1 MRILENLKE
10 VQDAVKGDP
19 ALNKKVLEATEDY
32 TKNITNLTELLTLV
46 KTFDFSSF
54 NSIVESL
61 KAIVDAQNDHLA
73 KWAKSSINL
82 AWSVGPRLTNI
93 EHTRALMQTEIS
105 SLQKDTSDFKNTIT
119 EILCAFKGQST
130 PSSSVPKTT
139 LAITECSFRQ
149 RRKDEASC
157 QRSKAEL
164 IKVDQEEA
172 TKAGVDP
179 KILASAKG
187 GQEFRKIQDAK
198 IKVHN
203 KEHSKKI
210 KRTQKEEN

>member
-1 MRILENLKE
+1 MS
-10 VQDAVKGDP
+10 
-19 ALNKKVLEATEDY
+19 LNF
-32 TKNITNLTELLTLV
+32 I
-46 KTFDFSSF
+46 FSK
-54 NSIVESL
+54 L
-61 KAIVDAQNDHLA
+61 MHL
-73 KWAKSSINL
+73 SMNHI
-82 AWSVGPRLTNI
+82 
-93 EHTRALMQTEIS
+93 
-105 SLQKDTSDFKNTIT
+105 
-119 EILCAFKGQST
+119 
-130 PSSSVPKTT
+130 
-139 LAITECSFRQ
+139 RQ

-172 TKAGVDP
+172 TKAGVDL